1 MRSVGALTTS
11 VWVDNIG
18 VNARGP
24 TVSIEKI
31 AENTVRV
38 QFDDEVGDLCS
49 LDLFVDNAL
58 FKRFFRGTKV
68 QQIRVDT
75 CHLRYLQMN

>member
-1 MRSVGALTTS
+1 MRSAGAAQTS

-24 TVSIEKI
+24 TVSIEQS

-38 QFDDEVGDLCS
+38 KFDDNVSDLCG

-58 FKRFFRGTKV
+58 FKRFFRGNKSTHH
-68 QQIRVDT
+68 QMTRVT
-75 CHLRYLQMN
+75 YTPCR